1 MIMTEIIDFRSDTV
15 TKPSPEMWEAVK
27 SLTDADLGDD
37 VEREDPTVN
46 ALEEK
51 CAKLVGKEA
60 ALFVTSGTQG
70 NLTSLLT
77 HTQPGEE
84 ILIEEYAHI
93 YKYEVGGAARL
104 GGLVMRTYPSHKGIF
119 DPFALQSVIHYA
131 EDIHEIPTS
140 MICLEN
146 THNYHGGVILPV
158 DLFQK
163 TRKFADKNQLK
174 VHLDGA
180 RIFNAAVAKNVPVSD
195 FIQYV
200 DSVQFCLSKGLCCPV
215 GSIIAG
221 SEEFIAKARKVR
233 KMLGGGWRQAGILA
247 AMGLVAVEE
256 NWIHRLQDD
265 HRNAQLLAKGLQEIL
280 PDIHIEK
287 PQTNIV
293 MLPISQNLNPY
304 ELSQKLQKEG
314 ILQFDMGPR
323 IRFVT
328 HYGITKEDIEKSL
341 PIIQKVILDTIN

>member
-1 MIMTEIIDFRSDTV
+1 MPQIFDFRSDTV
-15 TKPSPEMWEAVK
+15 TKPSSEMWEAIK
-27 SLTDADLGDD
+27 SLKNDDLGDD

-46 ALEEK
+46 KLEEK

-77 HTQPGEE
+77 HTHPGEE

-104 GGLVMRTYPSHKGIF
+104 GGLVMRTYPSQKGIF
-119 DPFALQSVIHYA
+119 DPFNLQPLIHYA
-131 EDIHEIPTS
+131 EDIHEIPTT

-158 DLFQK
+158 DLFQNI
-163 TRKFADKNQLK
+163 RKFADSNNLK

-180 RIFNAAVAKNVPVSD
+180 RIFNAAVAKGIPASE
-195 FIQYV
+195 FTQYV
-200 DSVQFCLSKGLCCPV
+200 DSVQFCLSKGLSCPV

-221 SEEFIAKARKVR
+221 SEEFITKARKIR

-247 AMGLVAVEE
+247 AMGLVAIED
-256 NWIHRLQDD
+256 NWIHRLQED
-265 HRNAQLLAKGLQEIL
+265 HQNAQLLARGIQDAF
-280 PDIHIEK
+280 PDFHIEM
-287 PQTNIV
+287 PETNIV
-293 MLPISQNLNPY
+293 MLPVPENINAY
-304 ELSQKLQKEG
+304 ELSQQLQKEG
-314 ILQFDMGPR
+314 IYQFDMGPR

-328 HYGITKEDIEKSL
+328 HYGITADDIENSIL
-341 PIIQKVILDTIN
+341 VIEKVILNALK